1 MDVTALR
8 KQIPTTRHMTYL
20 NTGWSGPS
28 PVSVIDAIEERLEYE
43 SYNGPTSPEVLDSAK
58 EIDLSARRATAGLL
72 NASPDEILL
81 TANTT
86 QGINLVMSG
95 LPWREGDEIV
105 TCDLEHPSI
114 LLPSY
119 HLQRR
124 GVKTRVLAFAPDESH
139 ETILAKVEDALTD
152 RTRMVFFSH
161 IEYSCGLRMPV
172 EQIRELTGP
181 RGIWMLLDCAQAAGH
196 VPVDMREI
204 DCDFYALPG
213 QKWLLGPDETGAL
226 YVKESLIPL
235 IDPALVGW
243 ESVKEYD
250 WDGGYVPN
258 TYEIDKLL
266 VGTASAPLRFGYN
279 AGIGF
284 AQWIGVTA
292 IEQRDLSLASA
303 LKAGLAAIPGVRV
316 LSPMEGPGCS
326 GLVSFVIDG
335 ADPQGACAR
344 LWDSYRIVVRDVV
357 RPPSLRASV
366 DFFNTDQEVAQLVE
380 AVRELARGA

>member
-266 VGTASAPLRFGYN
+266 VGTASAPLRSGYN

>member
-8 KQIPTTRHMTYL
+8 KQIPTTQRMTYL

-28 PVSVIDAIEERLEYE
+28 PVSVIAAIEERLEYE

-58 EIDLSARRATAGLL
+58 EIDLIAKRATAGLL

-124 GVKTRVLAFAPDESH
+124 GVKTRVLAFAPDESR
-139 ETILAKVEDALTD
+139 ETILARVEDALTD

-181 RGIWMLLDCAQAAGH
+181 RGIWMLLDGAQAAGH
-196 VPVDMREI
+196 IPVDVREI

-226 YVKESLIPL
+226 YAKKSMIPL
-235 IDPALVGW
+235 IDPAMVGW
-243 ESVKEYD
+243 NSVKEYD

-258 TYEIDKLL
+258 TDEIDKLL
-266 VGTASAPLRFGYN
+266 VGTASAPLRAGYN

-284 AQWIGVTA
+284 VQEIGVAA
-292 IEQRDLSLASA
+292 IEQRTLSLASA
-303 LKAGLAAIPGVRV
+303 LKAGLAAIPDVRV

-326 GLVSFVIDG
+326 GLVSFAIDG
-335 ADPQGACAR
+335 ADPEESCAR
-344 LWDSYRIVVRDVV
+344 LWDSLRIVVRDVV
-357 RPPSLRASV
+357 RPPSLRASLG
-366 DFFNTDQEVAQLVE
+366 FFNTDEEVAQLVE
-380 AVRELARGA
+380 AVRELSREA